1 MKKTLFTLL
10 LVLALSFCAAA
21 AADETVSL
29 GQPFPD
35 FTATDTEGNAFTLSE
50 ALKDHDAVLINFWA
64 TWCGPCGNEFP
75 DLNEAWKKYGDRVA
89 FIALSCEENDTVEII
104 EAYRRNL
111 GIELPMGRDEGS
123 ALYRRLNAGG
133 IPVTVVVNRS
143 GNMGFMRIGS
153 FFSADEVERVVQAFF
168 GESGADTV
176 LEDIPADTSTRA
188 FPVSA
193 LRAIHVENENA
204 KMAALEIEG
213 NPDPVTV
220 CSVNDTAA
228 RIRLEI
234 AAGDS
239 PENMLFYD
247 GCSGSIHLIPSLLDP
262 ERNAYFCEMP
272 LPAPETGELLTYCL
286 IQDMRLDDDPDMAFL
301 YLAPSDDELAKL
313 VSQLL
318 AEGTQASL
326 KYVDEENVKAQDTEL
341 SAYVL
346 RIVDQN
352 GDPVPGVF
360 ASFCTD
366 AACVPAEADE
376 NGVITFAGAPDTYH
390 VRLVDLPDGYS
401 CDESFELATGPEYGE
416 WIVRVRKD

>member
-1 MKKTLFTLL
+1 MKKIFFTLFLL
-10 LVLALSFCAAA
+10 LALCLCTAAA
-21 AADETVSL
+21 AEDPVAL

-35 FTATDTEGNAFTLSE
+35 FTATDTEGNTFTLSG

-64 TWCGPCGNEFP
+64 TWCGPCGREFP
-75 DLNEAWKKYGDRVA
+75 DLNEAWKKYGDCVA
-89 FIALSCEENDTVEII
+89 FIALSCEDNDTVEII
-104 EAYRRNL
+104 EEYRRSH
-111 GIELPMGRDEGS
+111 GIELPMGRDEDS

-153 FFSADEVERVVQAFF
+153 FFSSDEVERVIQAFL
-168 GESGADTV
+168 GESGTDTV
-176 LEDIPADTSTRA
+176 LDDIPADTSTRA
-188 FPVSA
+188 FPVFA
-193 LRAIHVENENA
+193 RRAIHVENENA
-204 KMAALEIEG
+204 KMAALKIEG
-213 NPDPVTV
+213 NPDPITI
-220 CSVNDTAA
+220 CSVNDTTA

-247 GCSGSIHLIPSLLDP
+247 SCSGNIHLVPSLLDT
-262 ERNAYFCEMP
+262 ERNAYFCDIS

-286 IQDMRLDDDPDMAFL
+286 IQDIRLDDDPDMAFL
-301 YLAPSDDELAKL
+301 YLAPSDDELTKIVA
-313 VSQLL
+313 QLL
-318 AEGTQASL
+318 TEGTQASL
-326 KYVDEENVKAQDTEL
+326 KFMNEEDVTAPDTKQ

-366 AACVPAEADE
+366 TACAPAEADE
-376 NGVITFAGAPDTYH
+376 NGVIIFTGTPDTYH
-390 VRLVDLPDGYS
+390 VRLVDFPNGYS
-401 CDESFELATGPEYGE
+401 SDDGFELAAGPEYGE